1 MSSTRRKRKPS
12 LDTVSSAQ
20 PAGDPAT
27 RRRICEAALRL
38 ITKKGGGDVTL
49 AQVAKAAKVSR
60 QALYLHF
67 ADRAALFVAVVQYAD
82 EQRGIP
88 EAVLKLRDAP
98 TALDA
103 LREITVMQMRLNPGI
118 WPLARM
124 LDGVRRQNDAAEESW
139 QNRLAGRHRGC
150 GSLVARLES
159 EGVLRP
165 GLSPDV
171 ATDLLWTMT
180 SLRAWEDLVLLR
192 GWTPEDYQA
201 RLFDALTR
209 LLVRPGATG
218 SRPAGVD

>member
-12 LDTVSSAQ
+12 LDTVSSGG

-38 ITKKGGGDVTL
+38 ITKKGGVEVTL
-49 AQVAKAAKVSR
+49 AEVAKAAKVSR

-88 EAVLKLRDAP
+88 EAVQRLRNMP
-98 TALDA
+98 TALDG
-103 LREITVMQMRLNPGI
+103 LREITAMQARLNPGI

-139 QNRLAGRHRGC
+139 QNRLTGRHQGC
-150 GSLVARLES
+150 RSLVARLES

-165 GLSPDV
+165 GISPDV

-180 SLRAWEDLVLLR
+180 SLRAWKDLVLLR

-209 LLVRPGATG
+209 LLVRPGAAV
-218 SRPAGVD
+218 SRAAGAD

>member
-1 MSSTRRKRKPS
+1 
-12 LDTVSSAQ
+12 VSSQQ

-38 ITKKGGGDVTL
+38 ITKKGGVDVTL
-49 AQVAKAAKVSR
+49 GEVAKAAKVSR

-67 ADRAALFVAVVQYAD
+67 DDRAALFVATVQYAD

-88 EAVLKLRDAP
+88 EAVQRLREMP

-103 LREITVMQMRLNPGI
+103 LRELTAMQARLNPGI

-124 LDGVRRQNDAAEESW
+124 LDGVRRQNDAAERSW
-139 QNRLAGRHRGC
+139 QDRLSGRHRGC
-150 GSLVARLES
+150 RAVVDRLKS
-159 EGVLRP
+159 DGVLRP
-165 GLSPDV
+165 GLDPDV

-192 GWTPEDYQA
+192 GWAPEEYQT
-201 RLFDALTR
+201 RLLDALTR
-209 LLVRPGATG
+209 LLVRPGASASHG
-218 SRPAGVD
+218 RDGD

>member
-1 MSSTRRKRKPS
+1 
-12 LDTVSSAQ
+12 VSSAQ

-38 ITKKGGGDVTL
+38 ITKKGGVDVTL
-49 AQVAKAAKVSR
+49 AQVAKAARVSR

-82 EQRGIP
+82 EQSGIP
-88 EAVLKLRDAP
+88 EAVLRLRDAP

-150 GSLVARLES
+150 GLLVARLES

-218 SRPAGVD
+218 SRPADVD